1 MYRKSDKVWATVV
14 YVFYEKDLL
23 KQEIDSLR
31 TEIEIERME
40 SEVLFW
46 RQKVDL
52 YEKEKFSYERFK
64 ESNKNIRFNAS
75 FPSSEVLEHCFNF
88 LNPGSHWENMMYWQS
103 ALQAD
108 KGQTNCVEEDMSE
121 EVKREFNARKSKNTW
136 Y

>member
-64 ESNKNIRFNAS
+64 ESNKNIRFLY
-75 FPSSEVLEHCFNF
+75 FI
-88 LNPGSHWENMMYWQS
+88 
-103 ALQAD
+103 
-108 KGQTNCVEEDMSE
+108 
-121 EVKREFNARKSKNTW
+121 SKFRGTGTLF
-136 Y
+136 